1 MTQTPG
7 NKVAAQPTM
16 VDNLRHATEA
26 VKEQVPEVTEVD
38 LKELAGPQNPNAD
51 APPLEEGTLISFDQL
66 VMNFLQ
72 QHHDTLE
79 DYQKLQQA
87 LDNMHY
93 TSTITKIS
101 LEDLQEKKDHLNKL
115 TGAIEALALYKKH
128 VDPNCTTRDFVF
140 NDELPTELQVENGNE
155 TTLPDTTVDQ
165 GTTGG
170 GEETTP

>member
-1 MTQTPG
+1 MPEDLREVNLAEEAGLSDQP
-7 NKVAAQPTM
+7 VAAPI
-16 VDNLRHATEA
+16 
-26 VKEQVPEVTEVD
+26 
-38 LKELAGPQNPNAD
+38 
-51 APPLEEGTLISFDQL
+51 EGLISFDEL

-72 QHHDTLE
+72 QYEDTKQ
-79 DYQKLQQA
+79 DYHKLQEA

-140 NDELPTELQVENGNE
+140 NDEIPTELQVSDGNQ

-165 GTTGG
+165 GDTGSQ
-170 GEETTP
+170 ETTTP